1 MFGRLKSSLRRIITT
16 SVLVSLLVGLAFVSS
31 LKQTQM
37 SSVREIQSPNNISEL
52 LNPRAAA
59 AVTKSRNSAV
69 SVMSI
74 SAEGI
79 VSSSSGT
86 YLKLKNQYYIITV
99 SHGIVG
105 GCSSIRIMTDRGMF
119 ECVELKVLDRRI
131 DYAIIQVDIIPGR
144 VAVKVPTD
152 HPKMNDWH
160 RQLGIQRGIYYTGY
174 PNGQGPLTFS
184 GEISGHDHHEN
195 VYVHSFAWPGS
206 SGSGVFGESGKL
218 IGIITAISVGST
230 EFGIDV
236 LEDIMIVI
244 PLYKIEWDIL

>member
-59 AVTKSRNSAV
+59 AVAKSRNSAV

-131 DYAIIQVDIIPGR
+131 DYA
-144 VAVKVPTD
+144 VPTD

-244 PLYKIEWDIL
+244 PLYKIEWDML